1 MINTASRKTVLAIA
15 LATTLIA
22 LPFYASAAKD
32 DMMMK
37 DYHADMTMKDG
48 KKDEMMKDAKKDKM
62 MNDGK
67 KDTMMK
73 DGHEDAMMKK
83 DGMMMKDGK

>member
-1 MINTASRKTVLAIA
+1 MINTTSPKTLLAIA
-15 LATTLIA
+15 LASTLVT
-22 LPFYASAAKD
+22 LPFYATAAKD

-37 DYHADMTMKDG
+37 DDHADMTMKDG

-83 DGMMMKDGK
+83 DDMMKDGK

>member
-37 DYHADMTMKDG
+37 DDHADMMKDG
-48 KKDEMMKDAKKDKM
+48 KKDDMIKDTKKDKM
-62 MNDGK
+62 MKDGK
-67 KDTMMK
+67 KDKMMK
-73 DGHEDAMMKK
+73 DGHDDSMMKK